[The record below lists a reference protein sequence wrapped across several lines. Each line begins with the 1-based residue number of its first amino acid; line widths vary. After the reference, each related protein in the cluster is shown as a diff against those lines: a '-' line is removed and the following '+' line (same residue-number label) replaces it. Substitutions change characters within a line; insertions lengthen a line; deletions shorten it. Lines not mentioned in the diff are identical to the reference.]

1 MTAKELEAEIGFGE
15 CLSIFIG
22 EFQFIIFVDYN
33 YNGGEKLYI
42 HLHPNSDFAD
52 IIDIEKQYSTTESL
66 EKDIRKQLKQLSKRI
81 NKALVEK

>member
-1 MTAKELEAEIGFGE
+1 MTAKELEAEIGFE
-15 CLSIFIG
+15 WSLSIFIG